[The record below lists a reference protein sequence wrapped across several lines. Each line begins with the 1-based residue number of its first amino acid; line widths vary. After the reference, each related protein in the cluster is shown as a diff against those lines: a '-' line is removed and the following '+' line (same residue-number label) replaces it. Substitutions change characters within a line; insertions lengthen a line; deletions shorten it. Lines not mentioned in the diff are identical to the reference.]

1 MTQAPPV
8 PQESRRERPS
18 LLRGVAIV
26 LAALFVFW
34 PSLRGEF
41 VYDDLLIIQ
50 QNPQITSFAHLPKLL
65 GSSYWDFLDPEAA
78 KSVGYYR
85 PLSMVLLTAGYVFG
99 GGAPIAFHALNLL
112 VYSLACLAGWR
123 LATRL
128 TGNEAVGFAAGLL
141 FALHPL
147 HVESVAWISALH
159 DPLFALFG
167 FLSLNEF
174 LRWRSSLSTALPWR
188 AGLLFLLALFCK
200 DAAVALLPV
209 ALMLDLVLEQPEN
222 RQGASVWS
230 RSRRSLAPFLAAF
243 LGYYALRVAV
253 FGDVFAGFDRT
264 TTDFGV
270 GLGRLAL
277 LRIELLGGA
286 AKLLAW
292 PADLNLFR
300 PFQPHLALDSA
311 SFTTGAVGTALLLG
325 AILFAALRRAR
336 LALALLLFL
345 PAAIA
350 PVLLRVESLGTFP
363 LSDRFLFVPVLGFT
377 TLFAWFAL
385 TRMPKGLGY
394 GAIALVALAYG
405 VRTNARLADWQNE
418 EAMFRTAVA
427 QNPRNPNVYW
437 GLGRILLSSYK
448 RSGDIAE
455 LTESRESFDRSMDL
469 LEEAQTLGAASD
481 IYATRDDHLQTNLG
495 LGWCLLYEAELDPF
509 HDYETARVV
518 FERVIEYAPE
528 SERGWIGKGIAWLG
542 DGEPN
547 QAGEALRRAI
557 ELNDR
562 SPEAHFNMGLL
573 LMRLEEWDQAAVEFR
588 RCTQLRNEHL
598 EDLVFLARA
607 LLEAGQD
614 TEATATARTAL
625 ESFPDEP
632 DFLIILGI
640 NAARAGRHPEAIS
653 WFDQA
658 LELRETHGAAHLQRG
673 KSLVALGQASAAAQA
688 FQRACELMPK
698 NFEASYN
705 FMVLLLG
712 SEQPEQAT
720 PWFMNAYRLR
730 PQGELDLRMSKAAE
744 ELHRDRPDFLVVL
757 ATIDADR
764 GNAVLAEKW
773 ARKAL
778 ELDPDHAPS
787 QYILGVLLKDREE
800 FVEAYDLLHAAADS
814 LTDSYQAQMEFGEVL
829 LQTQQ
834 ELAAKPYLLRALQLL
849 PSQTDMGA
857 ELQAKTREA
866 LETALA
872 KIEELQ
878 QQQGPVPPPE
888 EQ

>member
-1 MTQAPPV
+1 MTQAPTATKASSQDSP
-8 PQESRRERPS
+8 R
-18 LLRGVAIV
+18 LLRGTLIL

-34 PSLRGEF
+34 PSVRGEF

-65 GSSYWDFLDPEAA
+65 GSSYWDFLDPASA

-85 PLSMVLLTAGYVFG
+85 PLSMVLLTAGYVLG
-99 GGAPIAFHALNLL
+99 GGEPLAFHLL
-112 VYSLACLAGWR
+112 SLVVYSLACLAAWR
-123 LATRL
+123 LAARL
-128 TGNEAVGFAAGLL
+128 CGSEAVGFAAGLL

-167 FLSLNEF
+167 FASLNEF
-174 LRWRSSLSTALPWR
+174 LRWRSSQDGGAPWR

-209 ALMLDLVLEQPEN
+209 ALMLDLVLEQP
-222 RQGASVWS
+222 RHRLAQPRWS
-230 RSRRSLAPFLAAF
+230 RARRAMTPFAAAF
-243 LGYYALRVAV
+243 AGYYALRVAV
-253 FGDVFAGFDRT
+253 FGDVLAGFDRT

-270 GLGRLAL
+270 GFGRLAL

-292 PADLNLFR
+292 PAELNLFR
-300 PFQPHLALDSA
+300 PFQPHLAFDSS
-311 SFTTGAVGTALLLG
+311 SFVTGAVGTTMLLG
-325 AILFAALRRAR
+325 ALGLAALRRAR

-345 PAAIA
+345 PVGLA

-377 TLFAWFAL
+377 TLVAWLLL
-385 TRMPKGLGY
+385 TLLPKTLGY
-394 GAIALVALAYG
+394 AAVALLAVAYG
-405 VRTNARLADWQNE
+405 VRTNARLPDWGNE

-437 GLGRILLSSYK
+437 GLGRVLLGDYK
-448 RSGDIAE
+448 QSHRVE
-455 LTESRESFDRSMDL
+455 QLRESRENFDRAMDL
-469 LEEAQTLGAASD
+469 LEEAQTLSEVSD

-542 DGEPN
+542 EGDPN

-557 ELNDR
+557 ELNER

-573 LMRLEEWDQAAVEFR
+573 LMRLEEWDLAVLEFR
-588 RCTQLRNEHL
+588 RCTELRNEDFD
-598 EDLVFLARA
+598 DLIFLARA

-614 TEATATARTAL
+614 AEATAIARSGL
-625 ESFPDEP
+625 ERFPREP
-632 DFLIILGI
+632 DLPVILGVS
-640 NAARAGRHPEAIS
+640 AAREGRHAEAVE
-653 WFDQA
+653 WFDRA
-658 LELRETHGAAHLQRG
+658 LAIRETHGAAHLQRG
-673 KSLVALGQASAAAQA
+673 KSLVALGQAPAAAQA

-730 PQGELDLRMSKAAE
+730 PPGELDLRMSKAAE
-744 ELHRDRPDFLVVL
+744 ELHRDRPDFLAVL

-773 ARKAL
+773 ARRAL

-787 QYILGVLLKDREE
+787 QYILGVLLKGREE
-800 FVEAYDLLHAAADS
+800 FIEAYDLLHAAADS
-814 LTDSYQAQMEFGEVL
+814 LTDSYEAQMEFGEVL
-829 LQTQQ
+829 LKTNQD
-834 ELAAKPYLLRALQLL
+834 LAAKPYLQRALQLL
-849 PSQTDMGA
+849 PSQSDLTP
-857 ELQAKTREA
+857 ELRAKTREA
-866 LETALA
+866 LETALM
-872 KIEELQ
+872 KIAELEQ
-878 QQQGPVPPPE
+878 AGPPAPPTDD
-888 EQ
+888 